1 MTITS
6 VSTLYLGNALIPTI
20 TQADAQLTQ
29 LETESTT
36 GQYAD
41 LGVQLGESAGY
52 ELSLRNSDDL
62 LQSLTTANSL
72 VSGGLSTTD
81 DALNSIVSGARST
94 LTQLLAW
101 VPNSSS
107 GANLG
112 VTGDDAMQSLVT
124 MANST
129 YDDQYVFGG
138 INTGSS
144 PMAAFTPGSAAETAL
159 NNDFQQQF
167 GFSPTSAGA
176 SALTGAQV
184 TSFLGGAFASEFSGA
199 NWTTNWSSASST
211 DTTAEISPGQTIQ
224 TSTNLNAG
232 GFQPLSQAYAMLSML
247 GNSSLSGEAKQAV
260 VTAATTLVNQGLS
273 QFTAIGAQL
282 GEAKSQITQA
292 NAEMSTQ
299 ITLLNTQIG
308 GLDNV
313 NASQI
318 ATQLNTLTTQIE
330 SAYQITAQ
338 LQKLSLAQYLPA

>member
-124 MANST
+124 MANSS

-138 INTGSS
+138 INTGS
-144 PMAAFTPGSAAETAL
+144 
-159 NNDFQQQF
+159 
-167 GFSPTSAGA
+167 
-176 SALTGAQV
+176 
-184 TSFLGGAFASEFSGA
+184 
-199 NWTTNWSSASST
+199 
-211 DTTAEISPGQTIQ
+211 
-224 TSTNLNAG
+224 
-232 GFQPLSQAYAMLSML
+232 
-247 GNSSLSGEAKQAV
+247 
-260 VTAATTLVNQGLS
+260 
-273 QFTAIGAQL
+273 
-282 GEAKSQITQA
+282 
-292 NAEMSTQ
+292 
-299 ITLLNTQIG
+299 
-308 GLDNV
+308 
-313 NASQI
+313 
-318 ATQLNTLTTQIE
+318 
-330 SAYQITAQ
+330 
-338 LQKLSLAQYLPA
+338 